1 VRLDHLLSKEHLG
14 ELRFSKR
21 EPLAGICSAAG
32 QLRVEHYIEFLNKS
46 NNRYAL
52 TGRKVIGGVRG

>member
-1 VRLDHLLSKEHLG
+1 
-14 ELRFSKR
+14 
-21 EPLAGICSAAG
+21 
-32 QLRVEHYIEFLNKS
+32 VEHYIEFLNKF